1 MKKILGLCVA
11 LCPMI
16 ANADTLDDKI
26 ASLIAEKNAKIAEL
40 EKCQKATGN
49 LKIAGITTLG
59 VSAIGVAVNVGE
71 AVSLNKLD
79 DKINAAQAQKANLDK
94 QIGDARA
101 SKLAAERAAK
111 EAEQKAREKALGEKE
126 LLAVQAEDNTC
137 GPDSEQE
144 IDVNFKNLL
153 NASQAVYV
161 NGAWVASICVDGYK
175 LKNVETC
182 TRDGQVIEYAKVC
195 EAVVEEDVAD
205 SAEEVNEEVKEEEEL
220 HDGDSGESVVTPQNR
235 KYHDMCTPEETA
247 KIAYAAE
254 SWWYNGKCVVKS
266 CQDGAY
272 LIVKNG
278 VSQGYCSKSCSPDQ
292 TSPWEN
298 GGTACDIAK
307 KSEQQQPEPKKEE
320 NKSNELDWYY
330 FSEGGNCKCYLVVDE
345 QRFDTKVVGG
355 NCGYK
360 GQLAKCRQYLINQS
374 ARKNLKQTGIS
385 KDAKSPSVVD
395 VKSVNAGVAEQ
406 KGGSTDAKSSSVGDA
421 KSVSNGVAEQKNDT
435 TTVAK
440 PNFVDVQQM
449 VSRPQYCKEY
459 SVPTSNM
466 ISENCKTEC
475 NTTLKQMCGSNK
487 EIVSQVQNGHCY
499 CKPVNKIQAS
509 KPKCERRVVYD
520 MIGINES
527 CLMSCKNA
535 NQTCEITEA
544 GIYKGQCVCNPN
556 ADDKKVLSACGFYFV
571 HASTDWE
578 CKAECDMY
586 AEYTRCS
593 INETKFLYVNGNYMC
608 VCNPTSEQKSADEAY
623 RASSGAASS
632 SQVSASAAMNTYY
645 DAVGSS
651 GFSSI
656 K

>member
-16 ANADTLDDKI
+16 ANADTLDNRI

-59 VSAIGVAVNVGE
+59 VSAIGVAVNIGE

-79 DKINAAQAQKANLDK
+79 DKIDAAQAQKADLDQ

-101 SKLAAERAAK
+101 AKLAAERAAK
-111 EAEQKAREKALGEKE
+111 EAEQKAREE
-126 LLAVQAEDNTC
+126 LLAVRAEDNTC
-137 GPDSEQE
+137 GPDSEQD
-144 IDVNFKNLL
+144 IDVNIKNSL
-153 NASQAVYV
+153 NASQAVFV
-161 NGAWVASICVDGYK
+161 NGVWVASICADGYER
-175 LKNVETC
+175 KNVETC
-182 TRDGQVIEYAKVC
+182 TRDGRVIEYADVC

-205 SAEEVNEEVKEEEEL
+205 SAEEVNEEIKEEEEL
-220 HDGDSGESVVTPQNR
+220 HDDSGESVVTSQDR
-235 KYHDMCTPEETA
+235 KYHDLCTPEETA

-278 VSQGYCSKSCSPDQ
+278 VSQGYCSKSCSGQISDWAQ
-292 TSPWEN
+292 R
-298 GGTACDIAK
+298 GKACDIAK
-307 KSEQQQPEPKKEE
+307 KSEQQQPEQKKEPKKEE

-330 FSEGGNCKCYLVVDE
+330 FSEGGNCNCYLVVDE
-345 QRFDTKVVGG
+345 QRFNSKVVGG

-360 GQLAKCRQYLINQS
+360 EQLATCRQYLINQS
-374 ARKNLKQTGIS
+374 HRKNLKQTGIS
-385 KDAKSPSVVD
+385 KDAKSPSVGD
-395 VKSVNAGVAEQ
+395 VKPVNA
-406 KGGSTDAKSSSVGDA
+406 
-421 KSVSNGVAEQKNDT
+421 GVAEQKNDT

-466 ISENCKTEC
+466 ISGNCKTEC

-487 EIVSQVQNGHCY
+487 EIVSQVQNDRCN
-499 CKPVNKIQAS
+499 CKPVDIIQAS

-520 MIGINES
+520 MIGTNES
-527 CLMSCKNA
+527 CLISCKNA
-535 NQTCEITEA
+535 NQKCEITEA

-556 ADDKKVLSACGFYFV
+556 ADDKKVLSACDFKFV
-571 HASTDWE
+571 HASTDRE

-586 AEYTRCS
+586 AKYTGCS

-645 DAVGSS
+645 DAMGSS
-651 GFSSI
+651 GLLSI